1 MAIALYLILTC
12 VYICYNEEHFY
23 DDSVL
28 ADWDDSERAYT
39 KKISLFP
46 GL

>member
-1 MAIALYLILTC
+1 MAIALYLIFNTC
-12 VYICYNEEHFY
+12 ICYNEEHFY

-28 ADWDDSERAYT
+28 ADWDDRNERAYT